1 MDDCKMRVAMIFL
14 AALSTTAVKAETLSL
29 ATAPDFFEELL
40 PAARISG
47 SLVAGVQL
55 QGPSGD
61 ALRVAANVP
70 AAWAG
75 EIACARV
82 ISIDGT
88 YEATNEYSVP
98 AGWTGGQ
105 ATLEYPTLHEEF
117 LQGRK
122 ADGIGLRVSRGP
134 CDGKPEEVTISSWNN
149 GAGDTPAILVN
160 SFQADVV
167 FAYIGETSSPVRCT
181 PVALE
186 GRSAFDVRCPI
197 EIIPKTPS
205 VKVEI
210 LRVTNGQ
217 ASPSSSFLL
226 WLPES

>member
-1 MDDCKMRVAMIFL
+1 MRVAIIFL
-14 AALSTTAVKAETLSL
+14 AALFTTEVKAETLAL

-47 SLVAGVQL
+47 SLVAGVQH

-61 ALRVAANVP
+61 AVTVAANVP

-75 EIACARV
+75 EVACTRV

-88 YEATNEYSVP
+88 YEATNEYTVP
-98 AGWTGGQ
+98 ADWSGGE
-105 ATLEYPTLHEEF
+105 ATLDYPTLHGDF
-117 LQGRK
+117 LKGTQ
-122 ADGIGLRVSRGP
+122 ADGIGLRVSRGY
-134 CDGKPEEVTISSWNN
+134 CDGMAEEITIASWND
-149 GAGDTPAILVN
+149 GAGDPPAILVN

-167 FAYIGETSSPVRCT
+167 FAYIGETVVPVRCT

-197 EIIPKTPS
+197 EIVPNETP

-210 LRVTNGQ
+210 LRVTDGQ
-217 ASPSSSFLL
+217 ASPPTSLLL